1 MLTIAF
7 VYAAF
12 LAIGWLASRRDRAGT
27 AAGFMVAG
35 RAMPLWLATFTMT
48 ATWVDG
54 GYLLGTAEGV
64 YRSGVAAGLQ
74 GGVCFGISLI
84 LGGLFFARRMR
95 ALEFHTLI
103 DPFEARF
110 GPWWAVMLSLPAVL
124 AEMFWSAELLVA
136 LGSTFGVMLDIDLVT
151 AIVFSAVVVTFYTMA
166 GGMWAVAYTDAFQL
180 LLVGIGLAVSLPFAV
195 DAVGGMTAA
204 WNAYST
210 SRPDGALFLPPAL
223 GDARVTG
230 GVEGPLPTGMW
241 TRQSIVSW
249 WDVSI
254 MLMLGGIPWNCYF
267 QRVLSCRSA
276 AHAQAHS
283 ILSGLLTIA
292 LTAPPLLMGLV
303 AATYAWD
310 AETTALL
317 AQQPAHALPLIFK
330 HVTPP
335 FIGLLGLI
343 AIIGAVTS
351 SFSSSILSAGSMFSW
366 NVCWRLLN
374 PQMSLASMKT
384 LMRISITA
392 LGVGAVW
399 MAIEVQSVQALWFF
413 TSDLVFVLLFPQ
425 LVYALFDTKANVIGS
440 MAAFFASLVL
450 RLGGG
455 EPLFGIPALIPYP
468 EWVPFRA
475 TAAAAGLILM
485 PVVSRLTGSTMPPRP
500 LKNLGSEPQDPQDPQ
515 EPQEPQEPRNPNMM
529 RP

>member
-1 MLTIAF
+1 MTALAAIAAI
-7 VYAAF
+7 YAAF
-12 LAIGWLASRRDRAGT
+12 LGIGWLAARRDRAGT

-64 YRSGVAAGLQ
+64 YRSGFAAGLQ

-110 GPWWAVMLSLPAVL
+110 GPEWAVVLSLPAVL

-151 AIVFSAVVVTFYTMA
+151 AIVFSAVVVTLYTMA

-180 LLVGIGLAVSLPFAV
+180 VLVGIGLAVTLPFAL
-195 DAVGGMTAA
+195 DAVGGITATWQA
-204 WNAYST
+204 FAA
-210 SRPDGALFLPPAL
+210 SRPDGVSPVPPASPA
-223 GDARVTG
+223 GS
-230 GVEGPLPTGMW
+230 W

-283 ILSGLLTIA
+283 ILSGLMTIGLTV
-292 LTAPPLLMGLV
+292 PPLLMGLV

-310 AETTALL
+310 AETRALL
-317 AQQPAHALPLIFK
+317 AEQPAHALPLIFK

-335 FIGLLGLI
+335 LIGLLGLM

-366 NVCWRLLN
+366 NVCWRLIN

-384 LMRISITA
+384 LMRISIAA

-425 LVYALFDTKANVIGS
+425 LVYALFDTKVNRIGS
-440 MAAFFASLVL
+440 MAAFVVSLVL
-450 RLGGG
+450 RIGGG

-468 EWVPFRA
+468 DWVPFRT
-475 TAAAAGLILM
+475 TAAVAGLILI
-485 PVVSRLTGSTMPPRP
+485 PVVSRLTLPISPPRP
-500 LKNLGSEPQDPQDPQ
+500 L
-515 EPQEPQEPRNPNMM
+515 RNMM
-529 RP
+529 RA

>member
-1 MLTIAF
+1 MVTIAL

-64 YRSGVAAGLQ
+64 YRGGLAAGLQ

-110 GPWWAVMLSLPAVL
+110 GPAWAVVLSLPAVL

-151 AIVFSAVVVTFYTMA
+151 AIVFSAVVVTLYTMA
-166 GGMWAVAYTDAFQL
+166 GGMWAVAYTDAVQL
-180 LLVGIGLAVSLPFAV
+180 VLVGIGLAVSLPFAL
-195 DAVGGMTAA
+195 DAVGGMAAA

-210 SRPDGALFLPPAL
+210 SRPDSALLLPP
-223 GDARVTG
+223 
-230 GVEGPLPTGMW
+230 PSPTGAW
-241 TRQSIVSW
+241 TPQSIVSW

-276 AHAQAHS
+276 GHAQAHS

-303 AATYAWD
+303 AATYAWN
-310 AETTALL
+310 AETTVLL

-330 HVTPP
+330 HITPP

-374 PQMSLASMKT
+374 PQMSLASMKM

-392 LGVGAVW
+392 MGVGAVW

-440 MAAFFASLVL
+440 MAAFFVSLVL

-455 EPLFGIPALIPYP
+455 EPLFGIPALIAYP
-468 EWVPFRA
+468 DWVPFRA

-485 PVVSRLTGSTMPPRP
+485 PVVSRLTGSTTPPRP
-500 LKNLGSEPQDPQDPQ
+500 LKNVGREPK
-515 EPQEPQEPRNPNMM
+515 EPRKPRTRNPRNRNMM
-529 RP
+529 PA